1 MHNENIG
8 FLQLEIE
15 WKIRILFFCYMY
27 CSMRVK
33 IRCPQLK
40 AGNDTISA
48 TILCISSSNI
58 VVQYHKGGKSQC
70 LPIGLFMAW
79 LLSLSILDFYVCAV
93 WKSHINLLFEKLD
106 DGI

>member
-1 MHNENIG
+1 MEGQNFV
-8 FLQLEIE
+8 FLS
-15 WKIRILFFCYMY
+15 Y
-27 CSMRVK
+27 CSMKVK

-48 TILCISSSNI
+48 TILCISSNI

-106 DGI
+106 DVI